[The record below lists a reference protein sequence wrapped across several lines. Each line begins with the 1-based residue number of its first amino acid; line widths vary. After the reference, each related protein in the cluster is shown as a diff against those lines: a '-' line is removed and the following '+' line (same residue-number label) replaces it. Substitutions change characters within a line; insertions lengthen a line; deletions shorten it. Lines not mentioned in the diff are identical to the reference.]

1 MWRSRW
7 PALYN
12 IVLLLDCDK
21 DADGSFASRFNK
33 AACLPDPLL
42 ARSRGVACFLLALD
56 LSSAAWDPMVSKQIR
71 GVALQFRDE
80 EPGDLVDREG
90 GQKRREGIMAQLLNR
105 LRAEERIAGVE
116 FWHSPERCGW
126 LMKQGTFL
134 LLSRKKLSTPP
145 LPPSH
150 APARDA
156 TGGNDRGLF
165 RIPWLTARFPTYPQE
180 STSRLGGAGGL
191 S

>member
-1 MWRSRW
+1 
-7 PALYN
+7 
-12 IVLLLDCDK
+12 
-21 DADGSFASRFNK
+21 
-33 AACLPDPLL
+33 
-42 ARSRGVACFLLALD
+42 
-56 LSSAAWDPMVSKQIR
+56 MVSKQIR

-134 LLSRKKLSTPP
+134 LLSRKKLSPPSP
-145 LPPSH
+145 LPLTRQHGTRGRKRPGSLPH
-150 APARDA
+150 SLADRSVPHLPAGEYIKTWRRRWFILKQGKIFWFK
-156 TGGNDRGLF
+156 TEEVGPVSN
-165 RIPWLTARFPTYPQE
+165 
-180 STSRLGGAGGL
+180 L